1 MNQTLSLA
9 PGITLRGFTD
19 DRFKQSILTIQ
30 FVRPMRLE
38 EASQNALIPAVLLR
52 GCKAYPDLRAITA
65 RLDDLYG
72 SGISALVRRIGDYQT
87 TGLSCAFIADRFA
100 LTGDQILVPI
110 TQLLRHLLL
119 EPVCQGDGFCEA
131 FVESEKKNLIC
142 ALEAERN
149 DKRAYAGAQLLRTMC
164 REDSFGIPRLGTPKS
179 VSAIDPVS
187 LMTHYRKI
195 LKESP
200 VEIFYV
206 GCAQLSQVA
215 QALAPLFSEI
225 DRCYVNLPAQ
235 TPFRDAPAEPLRTEE
250 MEVAQAKLCMGFVT
264 PITNRHEDFA
274 AMQVF
279 NALFG
284 SGQSCKLF
292 LTVREKMSLCY
303 SIGSGYYSSKGIVTV
318 SAGIDSQNMEKTRDQ
333 ILTLLQ
339 DCRDGH
345 ITEEEL
351 KAAKLSLISGLK
363 TVHDSPGAIEG
374 YYASAS
380 LSGLALTPEA
390 YIRAVEAVTAQD
402 VAAAAQ
408 TVQLHTTYFLK
419 EVASC

>member
-1 MNQTLSLA
+1 MIQTLSLA
-9 PGITLRGFTD
+9 PGITLRGRTD
-19 DRFKQSILTIQ
+19 FRFKQSILSIQ
-30 FVRPMRLE
+30 FVRTMRRE

-52 GCKAYPDLRAITA
+52 GCRAYPDLRAITA

-72 SGISALVRRIGDYQT
+72 AGISALVRRIGDYQT
-87 TGLSCAFIADRFA
+87 TGLSCAFINDRFTMA
-100 LTGDQILVPI
+100 GDQILAPMA
-110 TQLLRHLLL
+110 QLLGQLLL
-119 EPVCQGDGFCEA
+119 EPVTQGDGFCEA

-142 ALEAERN
+142 TLEAERN

-164 REDSFGIPRLGTPKS
+164 REDSFGIPRLGTPEA
-179 VSAIDPVS
+179 VAAIDPVS
-187 LMTHYRKI
+187 LMAHYQKI

-200 VEIFYV
+200 VEIFYT
-206 GCAQLSQVA
+206 GSASLTQVA
-215 QALAPLFSEI
+215 QVLTPLFSKI

-235 TPFRDAPAEPLRTEE
+235 TPFLEASAQALRTEE

-274 AMQVF
+274 AIQVF

-292 LTVREKMSLCY
+292 QTVREKMSLCY

-318 SAGIDSQNMEKTRDQ
+318 SAGIDSKNMEKTRDQ
-333 ILTLLQ
+333 ILSLLQ
-339 DCRDGH
+339 DCRDGR
-345 ITEEEL
+345 ITQEEL
-351 KAAKLSLISGLK
+351 DAAKLSLISGLQ

-374 YYASAS
+374 YYATAA
-380 LSGLALTPEA
+380 LSGLALSPYA
-390 YIRAVEAVTAQD
+390 YMQAVQAITLQAVAK
-402 VAAAAQ
+402 AAQ

>member
-1 MNQTLSLA
+1 MIQSLSLA
-9 PGITLRGFTD
+9 PGITLRGCTD
-19 DRFKQSILTIQ
+19 SRFKQSILTLQ
-30 FVRPMRLE
+30 FVRPMCQE
-38 EASQNALIPAVLLR
+38 EAAQNALIPAVLLR

-72 SGISALVRRIGDYQT
+72 AGISALVRRIGDYQT
-87 TGLSCAFIADRFA
+87 MGLSCAFIADRFA
-100 LTGDQILVPI
+100 MAGDQILLPMA
-110 TQLLRHLLL
+110 QLIRQLLL
-119 EPVCQGDGFCEA
+119 EPVCQDGGFCKA
-131 FVESEKKNLIC
+131 FVESEKKNLIS

-164 REDSFGIPRLGTPKS
+164 REDSFGIPRLGTLQS
-179 VSAIDPVS
+179 VAAIEPIS

-195 LKESP
+195 LQESP
-200 VEIFYV
+200 VEIFYT
-206 GCAQLSQVA
+206 GCAPLSQVA
-215 QALAPLFSEI
+215 DALSPLFAGI

-235 TPFRDAPAEPLRTEE
+235 TPFRDAPTEAFRTEE
-250 MEVAQAKLCMGFVT
+250 MDVAQAKLCMGFVT
-264 PITNRHEDFA
+264 PITNRHEGFA
-274 AMQVF
+274 AMQVW

-333 ILTLLQ
+333 ILELLQ
-339 DCRDGH
+339 DCRDGR
-345 ITEEEL
+345 ITEDEL
-351 KAAKLSLISGLK
+351 ESAKLSLISGLK
-363 TVHDSPGAIEG
+363 TVHDSPGAMEG
-374 YYASAS
+374 YYATAA
-380 LSGLALTPEA
+380 LSGLSLSPEA
-390 YIRAVEAVTAQD
+390 YIQAVEAVTAQD

-408 TVQLHTTYFLK
+408 SIQLHTTYFLK

>member
-1 MNQTLSLA
+1 MIQTLSLA
-9 PGITLRGFTD
+9 PGITLRACTD
-19 DRFKQSILTIQ
+19 SRFKQSVLSIQ
-30 FVRPMRLE
+30 FVRMMRRE
-38 EASQNALIPAVLLR
+38 EAAQNALIPAVLLR
-52 GCKAYPDLRAITA
+52 GCDAYPDLRTITA

-72 SGISALVRRIGDYQT
+72 AGISALVRRIGDYQT

-100 LTGDQILVPI
+100 MAGDEILDPMS
-110 TQLLRHLLL
+110 QLLRQLLL
-119 EPVCQGDGFCEA
+119 KPVREGDGFSEA

-164 REDSFGIPRLGTPKS
+164 KADSFGIPRLGTPEA
-179 VSAIDPVS
+179 VAAIDPVS
-187 LMTHYRKI
+187 LLAHYQKVLR
-195 LKESP
+195 ESP
-200 VEIFYV
+200 IEIFYV
-206 GCAQLSQVA
+206 GGAELSRIA
-215 QALAPLFSEI
+215 QALSHLFAEI
-225 DRCYVNLPAQ
+225 DRCYVNLSEQ
-235 TPFRDAPAEPLRTEE
+235 TPFQDPSNEALRTEE
-250 MEVAQAKLCMGFVT
+250 LEIAQAKLCMGFVT

-292 LTVREKMSLCY
+292 QTVREKMSLCY
-303 SIGSGYYSSKGIVTV
+303 SIGSGYYGSKGILTV
-318 SAGIDSQNMEKTRDQ
+318 SAGIDGKNMEKTRDQ

-339 DCRDGH
+339 ACRDGH

-351 KAAKLSLISGLK
+351 EAAKLSLISGLQ
-363 TVHDSPGAIEG
+363 TVHDSPGATEG
-374 YYASAS
+374 YYATAA

-390 YIRAVEAVTAQD
+390 YIRAVEAVTIPA

-408 TVQLHTTYFLK
+408 TVALHTTYFLK
-419 EVASC
+419 EVGSC